1 MKIIHLIAALLISGL
16 ATAQNTFSYKTKNAE
31 VVLLCETQRDN
42 NINNLIGATPEILA
56 ETAPDKKYPGAVNA
70 FLVKT
75 KKREILLDAGYGR
88 ELFNNLKVAGVAP
101 EDIDAVLMTHLHG
114 DHFGGLLKDGKRA
127 FPNAKLYMSK
137 KEFASANESAA
148 KAIKEYGDDLIL
160 FEPGESKP
168 KRVFDALSSMSSYG
182 HTPGHTV
189 YIIDDLVIWGDLTHA
204 MAIQMP
210 YPQVAITY
218 DTDPAAA
225 VQSRFMMLSYI
236 VRNNLKAAGMHVPY
250 PGIGSLKTDG
260 KGGYIFT
267 PVK

>member
-1 MKIIHLIAALLISGL
+1 MKTIHIIAALLISGL
-16 ATAQNTFSYKTKNAE
+16 ASAQNTFSYRTERAE
-31 VVLLCETQRDN
+31 VILLSEVQGEN
-42 NINNLIGATPEILA
+42 NTKNLIGATPEILA
-56 ETAPDKKYPGAVNA
+56 ETAPENKYPSALNA

-75 KKREILLDAGYGR
+75 KKSEILLDTGLGR
-88 ELFNNLKVAGVAP
+88 ELFNNLKSSGVAP
-101 EDIDAVLMTHLHG
+101 EDIDAVLITHLHG

-148 KAIKEYGDDLIL
+148 KAIKEYGENLVL
-160 FEPGESKP
+160 FEPGISKP
-168 KRVFDALSSMSSYG
+168 KKVYDVLSSMSSYG

-204 MAIQMP
+204 MAVQMP
-210 YPQVAITY
+210 YPQVAISY

-250 PGIGSLKTDG
+250 PGIGSLKADG

>member
-1 MKIIHLIAALLISGL
+1 MKTIHLLAALLISGL
-16 ATAQNTFSYKTKNAE
+16 SFAQNTFSFRTENAE
-31 VVLLCETQRDN
+31 IILLSEIQRESN
-42 NINNLIGATPEILA
+42 LNNLIGATPEIIA
-56 ETAPDKKYPGAVNA
+56 ETAPGNKYPAAVNA

-75 KKREILLDAGYGR
+75 KKKNILLDAGYGR
-88 ELFNNLKVAGVAP
+88 ELFNNLKSSGVTP
-101 EDIDAVLMTHLHG
+101 EEIHAVLMTHLHG
-114 DHFGGLLKDGKRA
+114 DHFGGLLREGKRA

-160 FEPGESKP
+160 FEPGGPKP
-168 KRVFDALSSMSSYG
+168 KKVYDALYSMSSYG

-189 YIIDDLVIWGDLTHA
+189 FIIDDLVIWGDLTHA

-210 YPQVAITY
+210 YPQVAISY

-225 VQSRFMMLSYI
+225 VQSRFMMLAYI
-236 VRNNLKAAGMHVPY
+236 VKNNLTAAGMHIPY
-250 PGIGSLKTDG
+250 PGIGKLKSDG
-260 KGGYIFT
+260 KGGFIFT